1 MNSNEYEIETGQP
14 DPRSGVPEHGKEA
27 TSIPKLV
34 LSPPIPVRPPKY
46 SRDQYEEEHKEWLRK
61 KRGES
66 AWRTEQRRRWKEG
79 FADLTGIHYFY
90 LTQMKIKDAEG
101 NPIYPMWRD
110 VDEEIFRE
118 FELCYKDEIDFYVF
132 KRREVGLSSV
142 FGGAIPLYLLIMY
155 PNSTSLMTSADLTR
169 VKDLMANKLIAQHS
183 YLEDWVRPKRKTYD
197 PQKGATFLEIDED
210 GNETG
215 NMAEIVC
222 RQTSQDKKDVTNLE
236 GARAKYVFLDELFL
250 HPYPEEVRSSAQS
263 CLMSGMER
271 VGIMVAGG
279 SAGAVSRLGLKQAR
293 EISQKALTGSLRM
306 LFLSGAKGIT
316 AATIRDE
323 NGRKIGTENFCINGW
338 SDIARAEAYI
348 KWQRAILDMSPNK
361 QELISFTKR
370 YPLTLEEV
378 LTSDDFGVIPK
389 DVAEQIP
396 AQELELNNNPR
407 NLKRVT
413 ITSENGKPTFRN
425 DPRGAWLIL
434 EHPVAGE
441 YYWMGTDAIP
451 MMAKKAEATIDPE
464 GTERSMHCSVIK
476 RKGTN
481 SYVAIYLRR
490 TSDVD
495 LIYDEMF
502 AAQQAYNNCQN
513 MIERNS
519 AGLIYDR
526 YSRSGNLKY
535 LAYQPEAFGSKG
547 FKKGTVRGV
556 HKDGHNSER
565 IYNAG
570 FDYFR
575 DNMRLVDFPVIL
587 EQLRVFGQENTD
599 VIDAIMMCEVFHK
612 YQEISAGER
621 AVRAMKQTYK
631 YQPYITYENGNRVV
645 RHKKVAVNSAGQVID
660 PHQGMT
666 PIGSLV

>member
-1 MNSNEYEIETGQP
+1 MQDTETEDIES
-14 DPRSGVPEHGKEA
+14 SGSHSPEVGA
-27 TSIPKLV
+27 IPKLI
-34 LSPPIPVRPPKY
+34 LPPPIPVRPPKY
-46 SRDQYEEEHKEWLRK
+46 TYAEYEAEHAEWIRK

-66 AWRTEQRRRWKEG
+66 AWRVEQRRRWKEG

-101 NPIYPMWRD
+101 NAIYPMWRD

-132 KRREVGLSSV
+132 KRREIGLSSV
-142 FGGAIPLYLLIMY
+142 FGGAIPLWMLIMF

-183 YLEDWVRPKRKTYD
+183 YLEDWVKPKRKTYD
-197 PQKGATFLEIDED
+197 PLKGATFLEMGED
-210 GNETG
+210 GLETG
-215 NMAEIVC
+215 NMAEVVC

-279 SAGAVSRLGLKQAR
+279 SAGSVSRLGQKQAR
-293 EISQKALTGSLRM
+293 DIVEKALTGSVRM

-348 KWQRAILDMSPNK
+348 RWQRAILDLSPNK
-361 QELISFTKR
+361 QELVSFTKR
-370 YPLTLEEV
+370 YPLELDEV
-378 LTSDDFGVIPK
+378 LTSDDLGVIPK
-389 DVAEQIP
+389 DIAEQIP
-396 AQELELNNNPR
+396 AQSLELRNNPR
-407 NLKRVT
+407 NLKSVT
-413 ITSENGKPTFRN
+413 ISTDDKGKPTFRN
-425 DPRGAWLIL
+425 DSRGAWLIL
-434 EHPVAGE
+434 EQPVPGE
-441 YYWMGTDAIP
+441 TYWMGTDPIP
-451 MMAKKAEATIDPE
+451 MMAKKEESTTNPE
-464 GTERSMHCSVIK
+464 GTDRSLHCSVIK

-490 TSDVD
+490 TSNVD
-495 LIYDEMF
+495 LLFEEMF
-502 AAQQAYNNCQN
+502 SGQLAYNHCQN
-513 MIERNS
+513 MIERNR
-519 AGLIYDR
+519 GELLYDR
-526 YSRSGNLKY
+526 YSHSKNLNY
-535 LAYQPEAFGSKG
+535 LAHQPTAFGAKG
-547 FKKGTVRGV
+547 FKRGTVRGV
-556 HKDGHNSER
+556 HKDGNNAER

-575 DNMRLVDFPVIL
+575 DNMRLVDFPIIL
-587 EQLRVFGQENTD
+587 DQLRVFGQENTD
-599 VIDAIMMCEVFHK
+599 VIDAIMMCEVFIK

-631 YQPYITYENGNRVV
+631 DQPYVTYENGNRVT
-645 RHKKVAVNSAGQVID
+645 RYRKVAVNTQGQIID
-660 PHQGMT
+660 PHSGMK
-666 PIGSLV
+666 PIGSIL